1 MNALEICLYQV
12 QVGVCPAHILHIL
25 ERNEAPDAKA
35 FMPSTSQRAAA
46 IKALSL
52 VADDENLLSRR
63 FVVAVLCPDADP
75 VMYAADLRSNS
86 AEFLLE
92 IDPNDE
98 WDAEAPNGAA
108 TAPSDSDKF
117 WIPSS
122 SIVTVDDLP
131 SDIAAIV
138 NQLGNAVEAHITE
151 AREERR
157 KKDN

>member
-1 MNALEICLYQV
+1 MKLPEICLYQV
-12 QVGVCPAHILHIL
+12 QVGVCPAHIL
-25 ERNEAPDAKA
+25 ERREAPDAKA
-35 FMPSTSQRAAA
+35 FMPSTSGRAAA

-52 VADDENLLSRR
+52 VADDEDLLSRR
-63 FVVAVLCPDADP
+63 FVVAVLSPDADP
-75 VMYAADLRSNS
+75 VMYAADLRSGA

-98 WDAEAPNGAA
+98 WDAEAPNGTMAH
-108 TAPSDSDKF
+108 PSDSGSV
-117 WIPSS
+117 WVPSS

-131 SDIAAIV
+131 PDLAAIV